1 MFRNRINHLPSHQ
14 HVHLVRS
21 TGSQIVGQIL
31 PGEMGSRLR
40 SQLVPI
46 AHLVQQNVFAN
57 VLRELDPISGL
68 ANSGHHQVV
77 GNLVDFTFICVRMS
91 KYYKPFFFGSSPF
104 KVRKRFRDFRSI
116 SSLPSFSTMIEW
128 ACVQSAANIT
138 KSGPRIPIKVSIFD
152 DFYGKQ
158 SHSN

>member
-1 MFRNRINHLPSHQ
+1 MFGNRINHLPSNQ

-91 KYYKPFFFGSSPF
+91 KYYKPFLSGLRRLRLGKDFAIPD
-104 KVRKRFRDFRSI
+104 RFQAYR
-116 SSLPSFSTMIEW
+116 L
-128 ACVQSAANIT
+128 
-138 KSGPRIPIKVSIFD
+138 SGP
-152 DFYGKQ
+152 
-158 SHSN
+158 